1 MLKLFFKICF
11 FFSSL
16 KFIKFF
22 RKLRN
27 YFICYINDFPDSTS
41 IGNNVNFHGTN
52 YISLES
58 GICFNRGCII
68 EAWDKYREYSYTP
81 IIKIGKDCSFGEY
94 THITSCNR
102 IVIGKN
108 VLTGRFVLITDN
120 SHGDFNDIN
129 MPPRE
134 RPLYTKGPVV
144 INDNVWIGDR
154 VSILGGVT
162 IGENSIVATGAI
174 VTRDVPANSLVAGC
188 PAKII
193 KQK

>member
-1 MLKLFFKICF
+1 MLKFLLKIFFLI
-11 FFSSL
+11 S
-16 KFIKFF
+16 KFVKLF

-27 YFICYINDFPDSTS
+27 NFICSINDFPHNTS
-41 IGNNVNFHGTN
+41 IGNYVNFYGKKH
-52 YISLES
+52 ISLDS

-68 EAWDKYREYSYTP
+68 EAWDNYRGYKYTP
-81 IIKIGKDCSFGEY
+81 VIRIGKNCSFGEY
-94 THITSCNR
+94 THITCCNR
-102 IVIGKN
+102 IIIGEN
-108 VLTGRFVLITDN
+108 VLTGRFVLIADN
-120 SHGDFNDIN
+120 SHGDFNNIN

-134 RPLYTKGPVV
+134 RPLFSKGPIV

-154 VSILGGVT
+154 VSILGGVS

-174 VTRDVPANSLVAGC
+174 VTKDVPANSLVAGC